1 MMNNLQSQ
9 ITDFC
14 QYLTIEKGLS
24 PKTVANYRIKLRYFL
39 TQLHTLPQ
47 NGSLDQKGSKVAL
60 SEIKAFR
67 IHLASLQL
75 SKKTQN
81 YYLIALR
88 SFFRWLA
95 KSGESPV
102 IPEQIEL
109 SKVPQSEIKFM
120 DEKQVKKLLS
130 LPNTSKILGLRNK
143 AIMELLFST
152 GLRVSELASLNIN
165 DISFKLKQFTIIG
178 KGGKA
183 RIVFLSDNA
192 SKWLRAYLSKRK
204 DTYQALFIRHLENKQ
219 AQLPDKRL
227 SVRSIQTIVEN
238 YAIKAKIPF
247 KVTPHMF
254 RHAFATD
261 LLNNGADIRSVQVLL
276 GHKSIATTQIYT
288 HVTDNHLKEIYRK
301 FHTE

>member
-1 MMNNLQSQ
+1 MNNLQSQ

-24 PKTVANYRIKLRYFL
+24 PKTVANYQKKLSYFL
-39 TQLHTLPQ
+39 SWLRTGEK
-47 NGSLDQKGSKVAL
+47 NGSLSQKGSPIAL
-60 SEIKAFR
+60 QQIKGFR
-67 IHLASLQL
+67 IHLDSLEL

-88 SFFRWLA
+88 SFFRWLT

-102 IPEQIEL
+102 MPEQIEL

-120 DEKQVKKLLS
+120 DSSQVKKLLS
-130 LPNTSKILGLRNK
+130 LPNTKKILGLRNK
-143 AIMELLFST
+143 ALMELLFST

-261 LLNNGADIRSVQVLL
+261 LLNNGADIRSVQELL
-276 GHKSIATTQIYT
+276 GHKSISTTQIYT
-288 HVTDNHLKEIYRK
+288 HVTDNHLKEVYKR